1 MMQVADIKTALKDDT
16 IFNAINKEF
25 LSLDLDDVKNNNQD
39 LQKFMSDCPG
49 YIKIKRTDDLPNVS
63 KASNNKEMKS
73 FIDDDSYL
81 NQEKI
86 RTWMESILSK
96 VARTT
101 SGNDQYIKL
110 DRYPQITKK
119 KSGPAFTLNVRFSNG
134 DFVDID
140 LVPVL
145 VYPIHNPPPKCS
157 GKFSHSYINLQGSNN
172 KSQDNNKC
180 WSAVPKPLNN
190 NKGKFPD
197 ARHRYWRLC
206 FYDYEKDILS
216 KYGRAKPVIRHLKK
230 LRDTEDCMKNIASY
244 YIETLCLHELQIFEG
259 SNKVSSTFLFFT
271 MLEKF
276 HEAFQ
281 KRCIKH
287 YWEDFNLLENMGLD
301 EMIIIENRLNK
312 IIKEIKKSIKD
323 DKFAIARFVLKK
335 DELEKLKRVINDHAT
350 AESNPKEIQTESSNE
365 SRCIII

>member
-39 LQKFMSDCPG
+39 LQKIFKKLIEAMKRESPLFNETFQRIMWAGSYYKKTRVEKPNEYDINFVINLPIKTKFMSDCPG

-157 GKFSHSYINLQGSNN
+157 GKFSHSYINLQG
-172 KSQDNNKC
+172 
-180 WSAVPKPLNN
+180 
-190 NKGKFPD
+190 
-197 ARHRYWRLC
+197 
-206 FYDYEKDILS
+206 
-216 KYGRAKPVIRHLKK
+216 K